1 VPSISWGF
9 GGSTINTG
17 VLYNSNAQST
27 RVSGITTASW
37 MVGLQ
42 WDDAFIKGNA
52 LGMGVG
58 QAPFVTQ
65 AGSMSAGTPR
75 FNTAAAGQGG
85 QSGAYDSN
93 YLWEWWYKF
102 QVTDNISITPA
113 IYYISNY
120 NGQYGQ
126 VNQTTGSTS
135 GAADNLFGG
144 LLKTT
149 FKF

>member
-1 VPSISWGF
+1 
-9 GGSTINTG
+9 
-17 VLYNSNAQST
+17 
-27 RVSGITTASW
+27 
-37 MVGLQ
+37 MQ

-65 AGSMSAGTPR
+65 RGSMAANTPG
-75 FNTAAAGQGG
+75 NITATNGGGG
-85 QSGAYDSN
+85 QTGSYDSN
-93 YLWEWWYKF
+93 YMWEWWYKF

-113 IYYISNY
+113 IYYISNF
-120 NGQYGQ
+120 NGQLGTQ
-126 VNQTTGSTS
+126 NLNAGAS
-135 GAADNLFGG
+135 GPAASNLFGG